1 MSLVPDGER
10 ESEESPLTGVV
21 VGFDGSATSLL
32 ALEWAAGAAAA
43 YGVPVTLLQAH
54 PDVEGEVVEVVIDD
68 PNALELLGEANA
80 QVLEVAAERVAA
92 DHPGLEVKAVVHP
105 DSPVQALLDASKTAD
120 VIVLGSRG
128 LEGFRG
134 LLLGSTTM
142 NVTPHAHCPVV
153 VLYQPDEA
161 TEAAK
166 ASARHPNEVVVGYDG
181 SVSADQALAFA
192 LRHAEATGLGVTVVL
207 VSKGKA
213 GGVPAQPITADSAG
227 VSEAVLELLREA
239 MQVADTQAAVPVSY
253 LHAVGRPA
261 GVLIEEAAGA
271 ALAVVGARG
280 RGGFAGLVLGS
291 VGLQML
297 IHAECP
303 VAVVHAARA
312 SD

>member
-1 MSLVPDGER
+1 MSLAPDDVRG
-10 ESEESPLTGVV
+10 SEEPPLTGVV
-21 VGFDGSATSLL
+21 VGFDGSTTSLL
-32 ALEWAAGAAAA
+32 ALDWGADAAAA
-43 YGVPVTLLQAH
+43 YRVPVTLLQAH
-54 PDVEGEVVEVVIDD
+54 PDVEGEVVEVLIDSPD
-68 PNALELLGEANA
+68 AVGLLGETKA
-80 QVLEVAAERVAA
+80 QALEVAAERVAV

-105 DSPVQALLDASKTAD
+105 DAPVQALLDASKTAD

-166 ASARHPNEVVVGYDG
+166 ASARHPDEVVVGYDG
-181 SVSADQALAFA
+181 SESADQALAFA
-192 LRHAEATGLGVTVVL
+192 LRHAEATGLGVAVVL
-207 VSKGKA
+207 VSKGRA
-213 GGVPAQPITADSAG
+213 GGPPAQPITVDSAG
-227 VSEAVLELLREA
+227 LSEAVLDQLRGA
-239 MQVADTQAAVPVSY
+239 MQVAGTHAAVPVSY

-303 VAVVHAARA
+303 VALVHGGPA
-312 SD
+312 D

>member
-1 MSLVPDGER
+1 
-10 ESEESPLTGVV
+10 VV

-32 ALEWAAGAAAA
+32 ALDWAAGAAAA
-43 YGVPVTLLQAH
+43 YGVPVTLLKAH
-54 PDVEGEVVEVVIDD
+54 PDAEGEVLEVVIDSAD
-68 PNALELLGEANA
+68 ALELLGDANA
-80 QVLEVAAERVAA
+80 QALELAAERVAG

-105 DSPVQALLDASKTAD
+105 DSPVQSLLDASKTAD

-142 NVTPHAHCPVV
+142 NVAPHAQCPVV
-153 VLYQPDEA
+153 VLYQPDEE
-161 TEAAK
+161 TAAAR

-181 SVSADQALAFA
+181 SVSADLALSFA
-192 LRHAEATGLGVTVVL
+192 LRHAAATGCGVVVVL
-207 VSKGKA
+207 VSKGQV
-213 GGVPAQPITADSAG
+213 GESPAEPITADSAG
-227 VSEAVLELLREA
+227 LSEAVQELLHEA
-239 MQVADTQAAVPVSY
+239 AQVADTHAEVQVHY

-280 RGGFAGLVLGS
+280 RGGFKGLMLGS
-291 VGLQML
+291 VGMQML

-303 VAVVHAARA
+303 VAVVHATGV